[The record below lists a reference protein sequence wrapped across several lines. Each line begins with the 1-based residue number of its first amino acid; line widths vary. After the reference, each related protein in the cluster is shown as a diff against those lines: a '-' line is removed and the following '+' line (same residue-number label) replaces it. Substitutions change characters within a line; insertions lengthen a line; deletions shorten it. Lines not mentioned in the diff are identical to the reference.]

1 MNSRFRILGKENFL
15 IILLKTMFGALFK
28 AIGSVLLLIFITYG
42 FIALYKKTSK
52 IIFEKYPK
60 LSKVKGL
67 ICGII
72 VLLFLIVFV
81 LVIVFIQEIF
91 GLSLL

>member
-1 MNSRFRILGKENFL
+1 
-15 IILLKTMFGALFK
+15 MFGALFK
-28 AIGSVLLLIFITYG
+28 AIGSILLLIFITYG

-52 IIFEKYPK
+52 ITFEKYPK

-67 ICGII
+67 ISG
-72 VLLFLIVFV
+72 VLILIFLIVFV

-91 GLSLL
+91 SLSLL

>member
-1 MNSRFRILGKENFL
+1 ML
-15 IILLKTMFGALFK
+15 GALFK

-52 IIFEKYPK
+52 IIFGKYPK
-60 LSKVKGL
+60 LSRVKGL
-67 ICGII
+67 MSGVI
-72 VLLFLIVFV
+72 VLIFLIVFV

-91 GLSLL
+91 GLKLL